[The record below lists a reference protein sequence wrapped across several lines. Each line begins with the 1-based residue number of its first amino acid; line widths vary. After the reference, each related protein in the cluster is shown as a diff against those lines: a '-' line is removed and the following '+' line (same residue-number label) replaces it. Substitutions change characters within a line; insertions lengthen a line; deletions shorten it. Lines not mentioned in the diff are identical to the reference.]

1 MNFMKIMGVIA
12 LVLVLVFLGGVF
24 INLLSV
30 DYVAS
35 PKLTVDYVYTT
46 VSGEDIVVDTKVTI
60 SKVENA
66 DYYEIYIDN
75 QRVGKTENAE
85 FNFSNWG
92 DIGACDG
99 IIYVKAVKFDSEGE
113 RIASKASNEV
123 FVKKV
128 AG

>member
-1 MNFMKIMGVIA
+1 MNFVKIMGAIA
-12 LVLVLVFLGGVF
+12 LVLVVVFLGGVLV
-24 INLLSV
+24 NLLSA

-35 PKLTVDYVYTT
+35 PKLTLDYVYTT
-46 VSGEDIVVDTKVTI
+46 VSGEDVVLDTKVTI

-75 QRVGKTENAE
+75 QRVGKTENTE
-85 FNFSNWG
+85 FKFSNWG

-99 IIYVKAVKFDSEGE
+99 IIYVKAVRLDSEGE

>member
-1 MNFMKIMGVIA
+1 MNFMKIMGAIA
-12 LVLVLVFLGGVF
+12 LVLVLVFLGGVLV
-24 INLLSV
+24 NLLSA

-35 PKLTVDYVYTT
+35 PKLTVDYDYTT

-75 QRVGKTENAE
+75 QRVGKTENTE
-85 FNFSNWG
+85 FKFSNWG

-99 IIYVKAVKFDSEGE
+99 IIYVKAVRLDSEGE

>member
-1 MNFMKIMGVIA
+1 MNFVKIMGAIA
-12 LVLVLVFLGGVF
+12 LVLVLVFLGGVLV
-24 INLLSV
+24 NLLSA

-35 PKLTVDYVYTT
+35 PKLTLDYVYTT
-46 VSGEDIVVDTKVTI
+46 VSGEDVVLDTKVTI

-75 QRVGKTENAE
+75 QRVGKTENTE
-85 FNFSNWG
+85 FKFSNWG

-99 IIYVKAVKFDSEGE
+99 IIYVKAVRLDSEGE